1 MKALFDLQRT
11 TFEQSQQA
19 IEQGLETQQQFAESA
34 IRTGVAAQRSMQ
46 RQGMEVTRQWAV
58 ASTGAMWAGA
68 DGDRREEVDEQ
79 FDALV
84 DAQEE
89 TWDAFEES
97 LEEGLA
103 AYEELTERQKEFLE
117 QSMASFTDTSERM
130 EGTVIEIAEDAE
142 TATEQ
147 GTEAMEESVEALTE
161 EFEEISNLN
170 QAHAERLN
178 EAGIDGMEA
187 LADAQTDAVARAA
200 EVSELQAQA
209 WIDAAER

>member
-1 MKALFDLQRT
+1 MKALFDLQRAS
-11 TFEQSQQA
+11 FEQGQQA

-34 IRTGVAAQRSMQ
+34 IRTGVATQRSMQ
-46 RQGMEVTRQWAV
+46 RQGIEVTRRWTV
-58 ASTGAMWAGA
+58 ASTGAMWAGT

-84 DAQEE
+84 DAQED

-103 AYEELTERQKEFLE
+103 AYEELTERQKEFVG
-117 QSMASFTDTSERM
+117 QSVTSFTDTSERM
-130 EGTVIEIAEDAE
+130 EGTVIEIAEE
-142 TATEQ
+142 TEAAAEQ
-147 GTEAMEESVEALTE
+147 GAEAMEEGVEELTE
-161 EFEEISNLN
+161 EFEEISDLN
-170 QAHAERLN
+170 RVHAERLN

-187 LADAQTDAVARAA
+187 LADAQTDAVVRAA
-200 EVSELQAQA
+200 EVSEEQAEA

>member
-1 MKALFDLQRT
+1 MKALFDLQRAS
-11 TFEQSQQA
+11 FEQGQQA
-19 IEQGLETQQQFAESA
+19 IEQGLETQQQLAESA
-34 IRTGVAAQRSMQ
+34 IRTSVATQRSMQ
-46 RQGMEVTRQWAV
+46 RQGIEVTRRWTV
-58 ASTGAMWAGA
+58 VSTRAMWAGT

-103 AYEELTERQKEFLE
+103 AYEELTERQKEFVG
-117 QSMASFTDTSERM
+117 QSVTSFTDTSERM
-130 EGTVIEIAEDAE
+130 EGTVIEIAEE
-142 TATEQ
+142 TEAAAEQ
-147 GTEAMEESVEALTE
+147 GAEAMEEGVEELTE
-161 EFEEISNLN
+161 EFEGISDLN
-170 QAHAERLN
+170 RVHAERLN

-200 EVSELQAQA
+200 EVSEEQAEA